1 MRLDA
6 GFPPIDM
13 RTLWPVLERELRVA
27 SRRPQTWRLR
37 VAVAGAGMFFLLVMV
52 WFFGRSGIRASSGQ
66 VGSAAFYAVT
76 LLAGLW
82 ALFLGCQRTAD
93 SLGRERREGT
103 LGLLFL
109 TDLNG
114 WSVTAGKLF
123 AAGVDTVFQIVALIP
138 VLVVPVLLGGVSLGQ
153 LVMLLLA
160 LGNALFLSLVS
171 GLLASLL
178 SRDPRQATGLAAA
191 WILALVFIPWGL
203 FAYLTNRDN
212 PFSDQEVGWVLLAS
226 PSVPFLGAVAAAG
239 LPFPEVR
246 LACLAAVGLQ
256 GVVSLVLMW
265 ITADWVRVVWQEGG
279 GPGWRQRWERLAA
292 WFRYGGA
299 ERRKLSRQRWL
310 AAGAWDW
317 LSLRDVWKPCLPWV
331 LVSAFLL
338 LQLVS
343 FASVGVRG
351 TFGVG
356 SGVMSAIFH
365 LLFTL
370 WVAGEA
376 SITLSE
382 QRIAGA
388 FELLFTTGLGAD
400 EILAAQGRVLR
411 KILFMPVA
419 ILMAYDLIVVGYLPT
434 GPESWNNVVLGW
446 WLHLTC
452 LVLTPFYWGAVRWA
466 STRAILSGRAIN
478 LAVGLAMN
486 SVYLLP
492 GIAAYGVFGGAA
504 TVLVLDNRLSWA
516 DGLQLAFLPPMLL
529 LAGWCTWWGRRQ
541 AGWVRR
547 EFRNALTSRTDA
559 AAHPGS
565 GAA

>member
-1 MRLDA
+1 
-6 GFPPIDM
+6 M

-27 SRRPQTWRLR
+27 ARRPQTWRLR
-37 VAVAGAGMFFLLVMV
+37 LAVAGAAMFFLLVMV
-52 WFFGRSGIRASSGQ
+52 WFFGRSGIQASSGQ
-66 VGSAAFYAVT
+66 VGSAAFHAVT

-123 AAGVDTVFQIVALIP
+123 AAGVDTVFQIVAVIP

-153 LVMLLLA
+153 LGMLLLA

-203 FAYLTNRDN
+203 FAYLTTRDN
-212 PFSDQEVGWVLLAS
+212 PFTAQEAGWVLLAS
-226 PSVPFLGAVAAAG
+226 PTVPFLGALSTAS

-246 LACLAAVGLQ
+246 LACLAAVALQ
-256 GVVSLVLMW
+256 GLVSLVLMW

-299 ERRKLSRQRWL
+299 ERRKQSRRRWL
-310 AAGAWDW
+310 GEGAWDW
-317 LSLRDVWKPCLPWV
+317 LSLRDVWKPWLPWV
-331 LVSAFLL
+331 LVGAFIL
-338 LQLVS
+338 LQVFS
-343 FASVGVRG
+343 IISVGVRG
-351 TFGVG
+351 TFGAG
-356 SGVMSAIFH
+356 SGIMSTIFH

-388 FELLFTTGLGAD
+388 FELLLTTGLGAD

-411 KILFMPVA
+411 RILLVP
-419 ILMAYDLIVVGYLPT
+419 ILVLMGYDLIVVLYLPT
-434 GPESWNNVVLGW
+434 AQESWDSVVLGW
-446 WLHLTC
+446 WLHLTN
-452 LVLTPFYWGAVRWA
+452 LVLTPFYCGAVRWA
-466 STRAILSGRAIN
+466 STRAILAARPIN

-486 SVYLLP
+486 SVYLMP
-492 GIAAYGVFGGAA
+492 GIIAYGVFGGLA
-504 TVLVLDNRLSWA
+504 TVLVLDNRLTWS
-516 DGLQLAFLPPMLL
+516 DGLFWAFLPPMVL

-541 AGWVRR
+541 SGWVRS
-547 EFRNALTSRTDA
+547 EFRQAFTSRSNA
-559 AAHPGS
+559 VAHPGS
-565 GAA
+565 G